1 MKNRKYKDYN
11 FDYNYEYK
19 LYTSIGKYS
28 NSEGKRKLFFS
39 RYSEWK
45 KYLEQTYTKQK
56 DYDDFYRFL
65 RKELRYRRSKRDIT
79 KTAIIPTELV
89 VFTCSFS
96 INENYNIISVVI
108 IAIMILILFS
118 VMIIR
123 EDKEVNF
130 MEDLIEVLFDKVRE
144 K

>member
-19 LYTSIGKYS
+19 LYASIGKYS
-28 NSEGKRKLFFS
+28 NRDGKRKLFFS

-45 KYLEQTYTKQK
+45 HYLEQTYTKQK

-65 RKELRYRRSKRDIT
+65 REELRYRRSKRDIT
-79 KTAIIPTELV
+79 KTSIIPTEL
-89 VFTCSFS
+89 FFLTCSFS
-96 INENYNIISVVI
+96 MDENYNIILLSI
-108 IAIMILILFS
+108 ITLMILILFA
-118 VMIIR
+118 VMIFR

>member
-1 MKNRKYKDYN
+1 MRNRKYKDYN
-11 FDYNYEYK
+11 FDYDYEYK
-19 LYTSIGKYS
+19 LYASIGKYS
-28 NSEGKRKLFFS
+28 NRKGKRKLFFS

-45 KYLEQTYTKQK
+45 HYLEQTYTKQK

-65 RKELRYRRSKRDIT
+65 REELRYRRSIRDIT

-89 VFTCSFS
+89 VFTCYFP
-96 INENYNIISVVI
+96 INENYNYISVFI
-108 IAIMILILFS
+108 ITLMILILFS
-118 VMIIR
+118 VMIFR

>member
-1 MKNRKYKDYN
+1 MKNREYKDYN

-19 LYTSIGKYS
+19 LYASIGKYS
-28 NSEGKRKLFFS
+28 NRAGKRKLFFS

-45 KYLEQTYTKQK
+45 HYLEQTYTKQK
-56 DYDDFYRFL
+56 NYDDFYRFL

-79 KTAIIPTELV
+79 KTTIIPTELV

-96 INENYNIISVVI
+96 INENYNIISLVI